1 MKNPDVILSIAGSDP
16 SGGAGIQADIKTIS
30 ALGSYAAAAIT
41 AVTAQNTQTVSLVQ
55 YMPSTLVRDQ
65 IKAVLDDLDVKAIKI
80 GMTGQYDT
88 IKAISSLLL
97 KRRDIPVVLDPVM
110 VSTSGRRLT
119 DDKALR
125 ALPLFLLPLSRLST
139 PNLHE
144 ASVLLGAKVRTVDDM
159 RQAARALHG
168 RHQCAFL
175 IKGGHVE
182 GDEMVDVLFDG
193 EFHYFTAPR
202 IETPN
207 LHGTGC
213 TLSSA
218 IATFIGRG
226 YELHDAVR
234 EAKDYLGRA
243 LQAGSQ
249 LRIGHGNG
257 PLWHLTDQFPITE
270 E

>member
-1 MKNPDVILSIAGSDP
+1 MKNPDVILTIAGSDP

-41 AVTAQNTQTVSLVQ
+41 SITVQNTQTVSLVQ
-55 YMPSTLVRDQ
+55 YLPAVLVRDQ
-65 IKAVLDDLDVKAIKI
+65 IKAVLDDLDVKAVKI

-97 KRRDIPVVLDPVM
+97 KRRDLPVVLDPVM

-125 ALPLFLLPLSRLST
+125 ALPLFLLPLSRVAT

-144 ASVLLGAKVRTVDDM
+144 ASTLLGARIRTVDEM
-159 RQAARALHG
+159 KQAARAMYG

-175 IKGGHVE
+175 IKGGHME
-182 GDEMVDVLFDG
+182 GEEMVDVLYDG
-193 EFHYFTAPR
+193 DFHFFTSPR
-202 IETPN
+202 IDTPN

-218 IATFIGRG
+218 IAANLAKGQDLET
-226 YELHDAVR
+226 AVTN
-234 EAKDYLGRA
+234 AKAYLSGA
-243 LQAGSQ
+243 LAAM
-249 LRIGHGNG
+249 LDLGHGSG
-257 PLWHLTDQFPITE
+257 PLDHAYPLRTHKED
-270 E
+270 

>member
-1 MKNPDVILSIAGSDP
+1 MKNPEVILSIAGSDP

-30 ALGSYAAAAIT
+30 ALGGYAATAIT
-41 AVTAQNTQTVSLVQ
+41 AITVQNTQTVSLVQ
-55 YMPSTLVRDQ
+55 YLPSVLVKDQ
-65 IKAVLDDLDVKAIKI
+65 IKAVLDDLNVAAIKI

-119 DDKALR
+119 NDKAIR
-125 ALPLFLLPLSRLST
+125 ALPMFLLPMSLVAT

-144 ASVLLGAKVRTVDDM
+144 ASVLLGASIRTIDEM
-159 RQAARALHG
+159 KQAARALHA

-175 IKGGHVE
+175 IKGGHMDGE
-182 GDEMVDVLFDG
+182 EMADVLYDG
-193 EFHYFTAPR
+193 EFHIFTSPR
-202 IETPN
+202 VETRN

-226 YELHDAVR
+226 YKLPEAIL
-234 EAKDYLGRA
+234 EAKEFLNNA
-243 LQAGSQ
+243 LQGGSK
-249 LRIGHGNG
+249 LHIGRGNG
-257 PLWHLTDQFPITE
+257 PLWHQESQYPLEP
-270 E
+270 